1 MKTYILSLAV
11 ALVVGLM
18 PIASQAGC
26 NQTGKLVR
34 VKMKDDGSKGSH
46 ILYMRVETTD
56 TFYYIAKT
64 ADDDLATLAATLAA
78 MQTRVQVSGSASSC
92 PVTGTKRSMGKVKQL
107 IAIP

>member
-1 MKTYILSLAV
+1 MKTYILPLAL
-11 ALVVGLM
+11 ALVVGLF
-18 PIASQAGC
+18 PVASQAAC

-34 VKMKDDGSKGSH
+34 VKMKDDSAKGSH

-56 TFYYIAKT
+56 TFYYTAGT

-92 PVTGTKRSMGKVKQL
+92 PVTGTKRSMGRIRHL
-107 IAIP
+107 IAVP